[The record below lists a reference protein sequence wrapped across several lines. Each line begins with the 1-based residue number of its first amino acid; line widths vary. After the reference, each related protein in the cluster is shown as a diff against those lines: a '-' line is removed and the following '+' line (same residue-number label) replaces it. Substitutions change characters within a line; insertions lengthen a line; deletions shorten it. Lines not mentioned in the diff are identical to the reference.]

1 MAISFSSIA
10 NFFSGELKLI
20 ERAENAMQ
28 SNRLIS
34 FSYDGTAGVV
44 KAVVQPSM
52 KKGLIVLGYG
62 KSHVYRCAY
71 TDLIL

>member
-1 MAISFSSIA
+1 
-10 NFFSGELKLI
+10 
-20 ERAENAMQ
+20 MQ

-34 FSYDGTAGVV
+34 FSYDSTAGVV